1 MADMVRLAG
10 IDVSKQTLDVHV
22 VPNGESRTVAYDAA
36 GLVELCRWLVGV
48 GVALVALEASGG
60 YERQVSEVLEETG
73 IVVRRLNPLR
83 VRRFAELRGRLAK
96 TDRLDARTIAEFARA
111 YPEEQRCP
119 RDPRRERLAE
129 HLLVRRHAQD
139 AIVDCTNQLE
149 HLRDAWLRRLVLARQ
164 AALKRLCDRLDR
176 RLAELIAEHDDLADL
191 SRPIA
196 ERSRRRSG
204 SRHDADRPAAR
215 ARIADPTPGR
225 GPGRRG
231 TLRPKLRPAE
241 RSQEYPRR
249 TSHRPKSPLHGGHG
263 GLAMEPR
270 HRSLRRP
277 LGEQAWQSPP
287 RRLHAK
293 AHRYPQRHG
302 QGRLSMATSIDL
314 KTRRLLAALGMTPCS
329 GCR

>member
-149 HLRDAWLRRLVLARQ
+149 HLRDARLRRLVLARQ

-191 SRPIA
+191 SRRLQSVPGVGPVLATTLIA
-196 ERSRRRSG
+196 LLPELGSLTRRQVAALVGVAPFDRSSG
-204 SRHDADRPAAR
+204 RQSAPKSIHAGRAIVRKALYMAAMVASRWNLAIAAFAAR
-215 ARIADPTPGR
+215 LASKPGKVR
-225 GPGRRG
+225 LVACMRKLIV
-231 TLRPKLRPAE
+231 TLNAMVRDGSQWQP
-241 RSQEYPRR
+241 RS
-249 TSHRPKSPLHGGHG
+249 T
-263 GLAMEPR
+263 
-270 HRSLRRP
+270 
-277 LGEQAWQSPP
+277 
-287 RRLHAK
+287 
-293 AHRYPQRHG
+293 
-302 QGRLSMATSIDL
+302 
-314 KTRRLLAALGMTPCS
+314 
-329 GCR
+329 